1 MQRSSRI
8 LCTLN
13 PAEEEGERG
22 GPALSRVSYFTL
34 TTEGTGGIE
43 KIKAA
48 ARSVES
54 WRCFS
59 NIQMTEGG
67 GLGVGVCVW
76 GGGGC

>member
-1 MQRSSRI
+1 M
-8 LCTLN
+8 
-13 PAEEEGERG
+13 
-22 GPALSRVSYFTL
+22 SRVRYFPL

-67 GLGVGVCVW
+67 GLGAGGRVG
-76 GGGGC
+76 GY